1 VAYDCMAFGWFQEFL
16 SEERVNDLT
25 AAEAR
30 VTELLDGDAM
40 IVHVYRETDAE
51 NPELIGRHGRLC
63 AFTSGNGS
71 EIADASPAS
80 HEICRF
86 LLDTDGLEMWQ
97 AAKDRDALIDSRWS
111 VVDLYPQGD
120 QPGMAVYGKAMLRGR
135 ENSAQA
141 V

>member
-1 VAYDCMAFGWFQEFL
+1 VTYDCMAFGWFQEFL
-16 SEERVNDLT
+16 SEERVDDLA

-30 VTELLDGDAM
+30 VRELLDGDAM
-40 IVHVYRETDAE
+40 IVHVYRETDGE

-63 AFTSGNGS
+63 AFTAGNGS
-71 EIADASPAS
+71 EIAHASSAT

-97 AAKDRDALIDSRWS
+97 AAKDRDALIDSRWL

-120 QPGMAVYGKAMLRGR
+120 QSVPAVYGKAMLRRR
-135 ENSAQA
+135 ENNAQA